1 MPTKNN
7 TFLSTNENSG
17 CGWCGTFCLDEL
29 HDLLVK
35 MFLKNYSFKT
45 IQSYAGR

>member
-17 CGWCGTFCLDEL
+17 CGWCGTSSFR
-29 HDLLVK
+29 
-35 MFLKNYSFKT
+35 KNKQRTFK
-45 IQSYAGR
+45 QL